1 MVSSFMPGAAGLG
14 ALGADVRFARD
25 GAAMPQRHDEAFLR
39 DRVELSG
46 ASLAAVRQS
55 VRDGVA
61 QAHHALAL
69 GHEAQAMLVNVQ
81 TLARS
86 GAAQVD
92 LQAVLQAFSQKLDA
106 AIESGATL
114 LSGASVSV
122 QAELD
127 AAPLSIPG
135 ADLRLKDDPGP
146 QNIIAVSRNADI
158 ADPELPQ
165 AVQKSLEALQ
175 AAMGQLLETVQ
186 ALEAHQGF
194 LSAVDRAAAGVRT
207 DLDADSA
214 RLLALQVRQGLEAVG
229 SAPIANVEPQAVL
242 ALFRA

>member
-1 MVSSFMPGAAGLG
+1 MVSSIMPGAAGVG
-14 ALGADVRFARD
+14 ALGADTRFARN
-25 GAAMPQRHDEAFLR
+25 GALTQQRRDEAFAG
-39 DRVELSG
+39 DRVSVSG

-69 GHEAQAMLVNVQ
+69 GHDAQAMLVNVQ
-81 TLARS
+81 ALARS
-86 GAAQVD
+86 GAGQAELD
-92 LQAVLQAFSQKLDA
+92 AVLQAFRQKLDA
-106 AIESGATL
+106 AIAG
-114 LSGASVSV
+114 GASLLAGEGMIV
-122 QAELD
+122 QAEP
-127 AAPLSIPG
+127 AAAALTIAG

-146 QNIIAVSRNADI
+146 EDIIAVAKNADI

-175 AAMGQLLETVQ
+175 TAMGRLLETVQ

-194 LSAVDRAAAGVRT
+194 LNAADRAAAGVRN
-207 DLDADSA
+207 DLDAESA